1 MKHILHETL
10 FVEIELKFGMQHFEL
25 CLIVINI
32 DDGST
37 VISIVDEWPPAH
49 VTELIG
55 LLKNL
60 QDKDAHKRR
69 CWKPIKAHLNQHLN
83 SIYTNCAQGVLGS
96 DLFSCVW
103 GEKLTDA
110 PIHAYVNLVSASIA
124 ESHKCFFLA
133 HFFTHIID
141 YTSLFI
147 IQSKSGPKKK
157 KIFSVM
163 ISFSFQSMKM
173 IIGSLWL
180 YN

>member
-133 HFFTHIID
+133 HFFTHIS
-141 YTSLFI
+141 TTQVCL
-147 IQSKSGPKKK
+147 
-157 KIFSVM
+157 
-163 ISFSFQSMKM
+163 
-173 IIGSLWL
+173 
-180 YN
+180 